1 MKKIMSLL
9 LMSSM
14 GLVGTFA
21 WASSTREDTV
31 DRMQKSVDVLQSI
44 MSTPD
49 KGIPEEVL
57 SGAKCIVIVPDLIK
71 GGFVFGAKHGRGVA
85 TCRTPEGWS
94 APAFISVGGGSWGL
108 QIGIEDVDLVML
120 VMNDRGLQHLL
131 SSKFEMTG
139 EGSVAAGPVGRHT
152 SAGTDILMNTE
163 VLTYSRSKGIFAGL
177 TLEGAVIEQDNDST
191 RAIYGHHMMFR
202 SILSGRAQTP
212 ASADA
217 FVKAVSEA
225 GHQARVAEAREDSK

>member
-1 MKKIMSLL
+1 MKKIMTLVLLSLI
-9 LMSSM
+9 

-21 WASSTREDTV
+21 WAGSTREDTV

-57 SGAKCIVIVPDLIK
+57 NGAKCIVIVPDLIK

-85 TCRTPEGWS
+85 TCRTAAGWS

-108 QIGIEDVDLVML
+108 QVGIEDIDLVML

-131 SSKFEMTG
+131 SSKFELTG

-163 VLTYSRSKGIFAGL
+163 VLTYSRSKGVFAGL
-177 TLEGAVIEQDNDST
+177 TLEGAVVEQDNDST

-202 SILSGRAQTP
+202 NILSGKASTP
-212 ASADA
+212 ASGDA

-225 GHQARVAEAREDSK
+225 GHQAHIAEAREDNK